1 MAVQLQVAHGREHSA
16 RCDKDPEENKTQV
29 CRFLAPSV
37 VVGPHLLDPPSLYQQ
52 HHSHGNKAGHQ
63 LKRPD
68 GCDGG
73 SCRNHLQPPAT
84 ATAPAVFWAEIHS
97 WFCLFLK
104 ESEPGTAFLFNKWG
118 GGEMMPKERAH
129 TNARHPHHES
139 IFGSCCLS
147 HYSRGAERYRQQLLT
162 AINTRG

>member
-118 GGEMMPKERAH
+118 GGGERCQKKELTQTHGIPTTRASLEVVVSA
-129 TNARHPHHES
+129 TTAEALKD
-139 IFGSCCLS
+139 IGSS
-147 HYSRGAERYRQQLLT
+147 S
-162 AINTRG
+162 